1 MNKFLKIIVSLV
13 VSIVLIIA
21 IKPFVDDYKE
31 KKQYEFTVDTID
43 GAISKDD
50 FKGKVLAV
58 YFGYTFCPDVC
69 PTSLSALSQALN
81 ELPKEQQKEVVGLFI
96 SVDPDRDTL
105 KNLNEYTKYFN
116 RNFIGGTSTKENI
129 DDITSRYKS
138 YYEKI
143 ILEDSAMGYS
153 ISHTSFIYLFDKD
166 GKFIE
171 KIEHFSN
178 PNAIKKN
185 LEDILSK

>member
-1 MNKFLKIIVSLV
+1 MNKFLKIIISLA
-13 VSIVLIIA
+13 VSIVLIIV